1 MNDIKRVHIQGKIGD
16 TPKSNDKG
24 DYACYTFSVIP
35 DGRNEPVRVI
45 AWGYNDFPLRY
56 RNGDKVIISGSKV
69 SIKLYENGNM
79 SCYPV
84 IRAETIILEH

>member
-1 MNDIKRVHIQGKIGD
+1 MNDIKRVHIKGKIGN

-69 SIKLYENGNM
+69 NIKNYEDGNM
-79 SCYPV
+79 RCYPV
-84 IRAETIILEH
+84 VRAETIILEH